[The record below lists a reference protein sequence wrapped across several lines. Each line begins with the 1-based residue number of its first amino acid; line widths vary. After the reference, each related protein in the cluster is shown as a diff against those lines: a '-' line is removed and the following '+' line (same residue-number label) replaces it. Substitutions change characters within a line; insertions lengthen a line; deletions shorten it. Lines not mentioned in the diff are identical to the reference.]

1 MGIDISKRIK
11 VNEKDV
17 DEVKLPKLKWGIRR
31 NRSNGATEEEEP
43 IFKEANLYRSDRL
56 DVGIDRGLD
65 HGAIYI
71 CDKED
76 GHWTTLTAKEAA
88 GLAEVLT
95 KLASELTD

>member
-1 MGIDISKRIK
+1 MDISKRIVVEK
-11 VNEKDV
+11 KDV
-17 DEVKLPKLKWGIRR
+17 DEFKLPKLTWGIRR
-31 NRSNGATEEEEP
+31 NRSNDSTEEEP
-43 IFKEANLYRSDRL
+43 VFKEASLYRSDRL

-76 GHWTTLTAKEAA
+76 GHWLMLTAKEAA

-95 KLASELTD
+95 TLASELTD

>member
-1 MGIDISKRIK
+1 MDISKRI
-11 VNEKDV
+11 VVEKND
-17 DEVKLPKLKWGIRR
+17 DEFKLPKLTWGIRR
-31 NRSNGATEEEEP
+31 NRSKDSTEAEEP
-43 IFKEANLYRSDRL
+43 VFKEASLYRSDRL

-76 GHWTTLTAKEAA
+76 GHWLMLTAKEAA
-88 GLAEVLT
+88 GLAEVLE